1 MAHSGHIARTI
12 GANHAAGPANAAT
25 SHHLTADAVAPMV
38 LSRMAVLL
46 VSDASGAREVARG
59 RHSSGQSAAALTACQ
74 ERG

>member
-1 MAHSGHIARTI
+1 MGHSGHIARTI

-25 SHHLTADAVAPMV
+25 SHHLTADAVAPIV

-46 VSDASGAREVARG
+46 MLDASGAREVARG
-59 RHSSGQSAAALTACQ
+59 RHSSGQSAAALTAWQ